1 MRPTKRIFKA
11 TAGVLATAIFA
22 INSMVVFAAPT
33 KVAGEILVADRGAD
47 VTVNGEVAQSG
58 RSIFSGSTI
67 DTPKNSGAIVS
78 LGTLGRLELAPSTS
92 VTLSF
97 DEKGISA
104 SLIAGKI
111 TVVSATNSV
120 NINGSNYGAG
130 QSAETSTPQADNTQ
144 TSPSKSS
151 TGSAW
156 WIWAAVFGGALAG
169 IVFASRTDNNRT
181 ALGGGTTVVSP
192 LR

>member
-1 MRPTKRIFKA
+1 MKSTKKIFRA
-11 TAGVLATAIFA
+11 TAGVLAIAIFA

-67 DTPKNSGAIVS
+67 DTPKESGAIVS
-78 LGTLGRLELAPSTS
+78 LGSLGRLELAPSTS
-92 VTLSF
+92 VTLNF
-97 DEKGISA
+97 DDKGISA
-104 SLIAGKI
+104 SLTAGKI
-111 TVVSATNSV
+111 TVLSAVSGV
-120 NINGSNYGAG
+120 NINGTNYGVG
-130 QSAETSTPQADNTQ
+130 QVADTSTSQADNTQ
-144 TSPSKSS
+144 TTPSNSS
-151 TGSAW
+151 AGGAW
-156 WIWAAVFGGALAG
+156 WIWAAVFGGAIVG
-169 IVFASRTDNNRT
+169 IVFASRTDNNRI